1 MILESGVYFIGMIT
15 NATKKPQSEL
25 LENYVYGSYNYS
37 YTYSTYSDKQEN
49 LIPPTQERTKLDLI
63 KENLIKNTKDIA
75 SKFLLW
81 LDN

>member
-1 MILESGVYFIGMIT
+1 MIT

-37 YTYSTYSDKQEN
+37 YTYNTYLDKEEN
-49 LIPPTQERTKLDLI
+49 LTPQIQERSKFELI
-63 KENLIKNTKDIA
+63 KESLIKKIRDIV
-75 SKFLLW
+75 SKTLFW